1 MEEIQRYFIY
11 IGSYAASEQSGI
23 HIYSLD
29 EHSGQ
34 LDLIDQ
40 LAGIDNP
47 SYLAFNSQQ
56 TRIYAVSET
65 QSFQGQPGGSVVA
78 LTRDPATG
86 KLAHLNQ
93 LPTDGA
99 DPCYVTID
107 PTDSM
112 LMLVNYSGGSFCAYS
127 LDEDGSIA
135 QKTDFIQQHGKGFRA
150 DRQEGPHPH
159 SIVLDQ
165 RGKNVLLADLGLDKI
180 FAYRLDL
187 DTKKFVAQSVT
198 SLTPG
203 TGPRHTTFSANGNYV
218 YIINELASSINVFT
232 YDSDTT
238 TLRLRQTISTL
249 PAEYTGKNIS
259 ADIHISPDGR
269 FLYGSNRGH
278 DSIAVYRIDQDNGTL
293 SFIQHVA
300 TGGRTP
306 RNFAITAGGRFLLAA
321 NQDTDSVV
329 VFKIDQDRGTLEP
342 TGTVLNVPQPVCIKL
357 CAAQ

>member
-1 MEEIQRYFIY
+1 MEEMQRYFVY
-11 IGSYAASEQSGI
+11 IGSYAASDQPGI

-34 LDLIDQ
+34 LELIDQ
-40 LAGIDNP
+40 FAGIDNP

-65 QSFQGQPGGSVVA
+65 QSFQGRQGGSVVA

-86 KLAHLNQ
+86 RLAFLNQ

-99 DPCYVTID
+99 DPCYVTVD

-112 LMLVNYSGGSFCAYS
+112 LMLVNYTGGSFCAYS
-127 LDEDGSIA
+127 LNQDGSIA
-135 QKTDFIQQHGKGFRA
+135 QQTDFIQQHGKGFRP

-180 FAYRLDL
+180 FAYRLNL
-187 DTKKFVAQSVT
+187 ATKKFIARSVT
-198 SLTPG
+198 PLTPG
-203 TGPRHTTFSANGNYV
+203 TGPRHTIFSADGRYV

-238 TLRLRQTISTL
+238 TLNLCQSISTL
-249 PAEYTGKNIS
+249 PTDYTGKNIS
-259 ADIHISPDGR
+259 ADIHISPDGH

-278 DSIAVYRIDQDNGTL
+278 DSIAVYRIDQNNGTL

-306 RNFAITAGGRFLLAA
+306 RNFAITPGGRFLLAA

-329 VFKIDQDRGTLEP
+329 VFTIDQDKGKLEP
-342 TGTVLNVPQPVCIKL
+342 TGTVLSMPQPVCIKL